1 MGFHGDLHVHSKYSR
16 ATSRDLDLEHM
27 AWWAARKGIGLIG
40 TGDCVHPAWL
50 AEIRDKLVP
59 AGGGLFRLKSELEA
73 QIWKTLPPSCVAPVR
88 FMLSVEIST
97 IYKKGDRT
105 RKIHHLI
112 YASDF
117 EAVDRLAASLGR
129 IGNIASDGRPI
140 LGLDSRDLLE
150 ITLESGQH
158 SYLVPAHIWTPWFAA
173 LGSQSGFDSIAEC
186 YGDLADQ
193 IFAVETGLSS
203 DPAMNW
209 RVSFLDR
216 YRLTS
221 NSDAHSPAKLG
232 REATRFSCE
241 MDYFAIRR
249 ALETGEGYLGT
260 VEFFPEE
267 GKYHLD
273 GHRACGVRLQ
283 PTQTIANDGLCPVCQ
298 NRVTVGVAHR
308 VEALADRTSAEAQPP
323 ATAGE
328 VTNLV
333 PLAEI
338 LSEIVGA
345 GAASKA
351 VTHAYDCATALLG
364 PELSVLKEVPV
375 EDIARANSLLGEAID
390 RLRTGTVIRQAGYD
404 GEYGVIRIF
413 DDDELDRFTRG
424 GLLFDAPRRG
434 RVRATPEPTRQ
445 VTQAK
450 QTARLPLAT
459 PAPPDCADGIL
470 SALDADQKL
479 GAQAVEG
486 PTIVLAGPG
495 AGKTRML
502 THRLAHLIV
511 DCGMPAASCL
521 ALTFTRRATEE
532 LQQRLRG
539 LLPSGS
545 GCCPVHSFHS
555 LGLVILRAHGAEL
568 GLAPD
573 FRIAGEGERASAL
586 AAVLSVSES
595 KAARLLR
602 ALSVTKRTN
611 AAADGELGAALD
623 AYRRLGREQNW
634 IDFDDL
640 VGLSVLLLTTHTEV
654 AVLWRNRFRHI
665 CVDEFQDVDE
675 SQYQLLRLLAAPDGN
690 ICVIG
695 DPNQAIYGFRGA
707 DAACFE
713 RFKQDFLNV
722 RAVRLG
728 RNYRSTGTIV
738 AAASQLIGSVTRS
751 DITRPMQEPITLH
764 CATSERA
771 EAEFIVTTIEKLLG
785 GHDMLAAG
793 RRQGGV
799 RQPDMPL
806 GFADFAVL
814 YRTDGQSAA
823 LREAFDEAGIP
834 FKKSSPAPIAAQSS
848 VQAMLRVLGLQS
860 PDLRAANMPTRIAM
874 AAEQVRTIAD
884 GPDPTALAEA
894 KRWLTA
900 LGGVDD
906 LAALREQVA
915 LSTEADFWDGRA
927 DRVSLLTMHAAK
939 GLEFSVVFV
948 IGLEDGLVPFF
959 WNGMSPEGKPVAD
972 GQDRGATE
980 AEERRLLYVAM
991 TRAKDRL
998 FLSRAAQRP
1007 WRGRS
1012 VTLPPSRYLRDI
1024 APELVVQESWLAQ
1037 KQRAAARQYSLF

>member
-27 AWWAARKGIGLIG
+27 AWWAARKGIAVIG

-59 AGGGLFRLKSELEA
+59 AGGGLFRLRPDLEA

-112 YASDF
+112 YAPDF
-117 EAVDRLAASLGR
+117 EAVDRLATSLGR

-150 ITLESGQH
+150 IALESGQH

-173 LGSQSGFDSIAEC
+173 LGSQSGFDSIVEC
-186 YGDLADQ
+186 YGDLADR

-249 ALETGEGYLGT
+249 ALETGEGYVGT

-273 GHRACGVRLQ
+273 GHRACGVRQ
-283 PTQTIANDGLCPVCQ
+283 EPTQTIANGGLCPVCHA
-298 NRVTVGVAHR
+298 RVTVGVAHR
-308 VEALADRTSAEAQPP
+308 VEALADRTPAEAQPP
-323 ATAGE
+323 ATAGD

-338 LSEIVGA
+338 LSEIVGT

-364 PELSVLKEVPV
+364 PELSVLKEIPV
-375 EDIARANSLLGEAID
+375 EDITRANPLLGEAVG
-390 RLRTGTVIRQAGYD
+390 RLRAGTVTREAGYD

-413 DDDELDRFTRG
+413 DDGELDRLTRG
-424 GLLFDAPRRG
+424 GLLFDAPRRSRARAGPSQPRQAPQAQQTTCLPPAAPARSG
-434 RVRATPEPTRQ
+434 R
-445 VTQAK
+445 
-450 QTARLPLAT
+450 
-459 PAPPDCADGIL
+459 ADSIL
-470 SALDADQKL
+470 STLDADQRL
-479 GAQAVEG
+479 AAEAVEG
-486 PTIVLAGPG
+486 PTAVLAGPG
-495 AGKTRML
+495 SGKTRML

-511 DCGMPAASCL
+511 DRGVPAASCL
-521 ALTFTRRATEE
+521 AVTFTRRATEE
-532 LQQRLRG
+532 LQQRLHG
-539 LLPSGS
+539 LLPSGV
-545 GCCPVHSFHS
+545 GCCAVHSFHS
-555 LGLVILRAHGAEL
+555 LGLAILRAHSAVL
-568 GLAPD
+568 GLALD
-573 FRIAGEGERASAL
+573 FRIAGDAERAAAL
-586 AAVLSVSES
+586 AAALSVSES

-602 ALSVTKRTN
+602 AISVMKRTG
-611 AAADGELGAALD
+611 AAADGEAGAALD

-640 VGLSVLLLTTHTEV
+640 VGLSVMLLQTHAEV
-654 AVLWRNRFRHI
+654 AALWRSRFRHI

-675 SQYQLLRLLAAPDGN
+675 SQYQLLRLLAAADGN

-707 DAACFE
+707 DAACFD
-713 RFKQDFLNV
+713 RFKEDFMNV
-722 RAVRLG
+722 RTVRLG

-738 AAASQLIGSVTRS
+738 AAASQLMGSVTRT

-764 CATSERA
+764 CAASERA
-771 EAEFIVTTIEKLLG
+771 EAEFVAAAIESLLG

-793 RRQGGV
+793 RRQGAV
-799 RQPDMPL
+799 RQPDGPL

-814 YRTDGQSAA
+814 YRTDGQSAG
-823 LREAFDEAGIP
+823 LRDAFDQAGIP

-848 VQAMLRVLGLQS
+848 VQAMLQALDLQG
-860 PDLRAANMPTRIAM
+860 PERAGMNLPTRIAA
-874 AAEQVRTIAD
+874 AAEQVRGIAAGLD
-884 GPDPTALAEA
+884 ATALSEA

-900 LGGVDD
+900 LAGVDD
-906 LAALREQVA
+906 VAALRERVA
-915 LSTEADFWDGRA
+915 LSTEADFWDARA

-948 IGLEDGLVPFF
+948 IGLEDGLTPFS
-959 WNGMSPEGKPVAD
+959 WKAISPEAKPEED
-972 GQDRGATE
+972 GRDRGGAE

-998 FLSRAAQRP
+998 FLLRAAQRS
-1007 WRGRS
+1007 WRGRP
-1012 VTLPPSRYLRDI
+1012 VTLSPSRYLRDI
-1024 APELVVQESWLAQ
+1024 APELVVQQSTPAQ
-1037 KQRAAARQYSLF
+1037 KQRAGARQYTLF